1 MPFQPPS
8 FQSSHR
14 WANIMLLTD
23 GIHTL
28 ENVVNIDA
36 TRVDLVSQ
44 AASSCGVTVMVVAY
58 AKEGFYH
65 Y

>member
-1 MPFQPPS
+1 
-8 FQSSHR
+8 
-14 WANIMLLTD
+14 MLLTN

>member
-1 MPFQPPS
+1 
-8 FQSSHR
+8 
-14 WANIMLLTD
+14 MLLTD

-44 AASSCGVTVMVVAY
+44 VASSCGVTMMVVAY
-58 AKEGFYH
+58 TKEGFYH